1 MKKIL
6 MASVAAISLVA
17 ASLPVMAQDRVVGVE
32 SAAEQDAEEGALVGG
47 ASGGAVGAS
56 VGAVVGGPIG
66 AIIGGFAGATLGAGA
81 GVQASSVEY
90 AMARPVEPI
99 YLSDSVDVGFVV
111 PSDVTIYPI
120 EGDDDYGYVY
130 ANDRVWIV
138 DLESRSFVQ
147 SPGYLVPQTSADYVV
162 SNPID
167 PIELEGD
174 VTVGYVVPESVEL
187 VRVPDSSYSYV
198 YVGDRPALVDTRTR
212 VIVQLN

>member
-6 MASVAAISLVA
+6 MASVAALSLVA
-17 ASLPVMAQDRVVGVE
+17 ALPVVAQDTVVGVE
-32 SAAEQDAEEGALVGG
+32 SAAEQDAEEGAIVGG

-90 AMARPVEPI
+90 AMSQPVEPV
-99 YLSDSVDVGFVV
+99 YFTDSVDVGYVV
-111 PSDVTIYPI
+111 PADVTIYPI
-120 EGDDDYGYVY
+120 EGDADYGYVY

-138 DLESRSFVQ
+138 DLESRAFVQ
-147 SPGYLVPQTSADYVV
+147 SPGYLVPQTSTDYVV

-167 PIELEGD
+167 PVELEGD
-174 VTVGYVVPESVEL
+174 IAVGYVVPESVEL

-198 YVGDRPALVDTRTR
+198 YVGDRPALVDTQTR
-212 VIVQLN
+212 VIVQLD

>member
-6 MASVAAISLVA
+6 LASVAAISLA
-17 ASLPVMAQDRVVGVE
+17 AALPVMAQDTVVGVE
-32 SAAEQDAEEGALVGG
+32 QSSDADEGALVGG
-47 ASGGAVGAS
+47 AGGAAVGAS

-66 AIIGGFAGATLGAGA
+66 AIIGGFAGATLGASA

-99 YLSDSVDVGFVV
+99 YFTDSVDVGYVV
-111 PSDVTIYPI
+111 PADVNIYPI
-120 EGDDDYGYVY
+120 EGDADFGYVY

-138 DLESRSFVQ
+138 DLESRTFVQ

-167 PIELEGD
+167 PVELEGD
-174 VTVGYVVPESVEL
+174 VVVGYVVPESVEL

-198 YVGDRPALVDTRTR
+198 YVGDRPALVDTNTR
-212 VIVQLN
+212 VIVQIN

>member
-6 MASVAAISLVA
+6 LASVAAISLA
-17 ASLPVMAQDRVVGVE
+17 AALPVMAQDTVVGVE
-32 SAAEQDAEEGALVGG
+32 QSSDADEGALVGG
-47 ASGGAVGAS
+47 AGGAAVGAS

-66 AIIGGFAGATLGAGA
+66 AIIGGFAGATLGASA

-99 YLSDSVDVGFVV
+99 YFTDSVDVGYVV
-111 PSDVTIYPI
+111 PADVNIYPI
-120 EGDDDYGYVY
+120 EGDADFGYVY

-138 DLESRSFVQ
+138 DLESRTFVQ
-147 SPGYLVPQTSADYVV
+147 SPGYLVPQTSADYVI

-167 PIELEGD
+167 PVELEGD
-174 VTVGYVVPESVEL
+174 VVVGYVVPESVEL

-198 YVGDRPALVDTRTR
+198 YVGDRPALVDTNTR
-212 VIVQLN
+212 VIVQIN

>member
-6 MASVAAISLVA
+6 LASVAAISLA
-17 ASLPVMAQDRVVGVE
+17 AALPVLAQDTVVGVE
-32 SAAEQDAEEGALVGG
+32 QSSDADEGALVGG
-47 ASGGAVGAS
+47 AGGAAVGAS

-66 AIIGGFAGATLGAGA
+66 AIIGGFAGATLGASA

-99 YLSDSVDVGFVV
+99 YFTDSVDVGYVV
-111 PSDVTIYPI
+111 PADVNIYPI
-120 EGDDDYGYVY
+120 EGDADFGYVY

-138 DLESRSFVQ
+138 DLESRTFVQ
-147 SPGYLVPQTSADYVV
+147 SPGYLVPQTSADYVI

-167 PIELEGD
+167 PVELEGD
-174 VTVGYVVPESVEL
+174 VVVGYVVPESVEL

-198 YVGDRPALVDTRTR
+198 YVGDRPALVDTNTR
-212 VIVQLN
+212 VIVQIN